1 MAFGSSME
9 PRGFLTLSHRR
20 NPMSAGP
27 EGRSPPKGCL
37 SEEDEWVIG
46 CVSRVSVWAGE
57 QEPACPLSQPPPPQ
71 QNVSKLGKGGR
82 ETGKLLTR
90 EMLGRGWRRPRLP
103 DSYFG
108 SALAGERPLCGSF
121 ELALCQACGSG
132 GGWGGGGPVGP
143 PSLFRPLSPRGLV
156 RWAVLLSTSLQATGH
171 SLTPG

>member
-1 MAFGSSME
+1 
-9 PRGFLTLSHRR
+9 
-20 NPMSAGP
+20 MSAGP

-132 GGWGGGGPVGP
+132 GGWGARR
-143 PSLFRPLSPRGLV
+143 PSLSLQTSLTSRPGVLGCPPKHLSPGHRPLTDPWV
-156 RWAVLLSTSLQATGH
+156 TSGAPLNM
-171 SLTPG
+171 SLESSAPCTLKAR